1 MGRYVYVI
9 GGTAK
14 EPIASEL
21 VWRLDLESWAW
32 TRLDGPNSGMPKPS
46 YFHTCAVSPVSFPD
60 AMNLSKIP
68 PPSSSSSSLRR
79 AHT

>member
-1 MGRYVYVI
+1 MRCFCALGPWQVGRYVYLI

-32 TRLDGPNSGMPKPS
+32 TRLDGPNSGMPRPS
-46 YFHTCAVSPVSFPD
+46 YFHTCAVSPVSFE
-60 AMNLSKIP
+60 L
-68 PPSSSSSSLRR
+68 L
-79 AHT
+79 